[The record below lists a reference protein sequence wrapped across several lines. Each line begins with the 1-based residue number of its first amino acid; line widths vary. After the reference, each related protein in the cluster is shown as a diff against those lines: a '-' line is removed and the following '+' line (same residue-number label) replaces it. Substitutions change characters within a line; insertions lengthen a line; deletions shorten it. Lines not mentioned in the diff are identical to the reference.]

1 MTNPDIMTIKN
12 IFMVCLFI
20 VCLSFFIMHGNV
32 GGMASKGLR
41 ATFVSIVA
49 EVDAG
54 LKRSQT
60 TETLIGY
67 TACWRFGFN
76 YLQCSLPK
84 QFQQT
89 AMYLHYHAH
98 NAYALLYQYF
108 LIGIGS

>member
-1 MTNPDIMTIKN
+1 
-12 IFMVCLFI
+12 
-20 VCLSFFIMHGNV
+20 MHGRFSKISGKV
-32 GGMASKGLR
+32 FGMATKGFR